1 MTVTKQYLLD
11 LLERNWTLCLQ
22 DFKCG
27 LSEHLLFRPPI
38 HPFRALV
45 PVSNPAIHI
54 ADKDRI
60 CNEVQEL
67 RLIEV
72 GRCARFLLSD
82 VFPQPTA
89 LLDGSSLLSCTRSPT

>member
-11 LLERNWTLCLQ
+11 LFDRNWTLCLQ

-54 ADKDRI
+54 ADKDRV

-67 RLIEV
+67 RLIEA
-72 GRCARFLLSD
+72 GPFG
-82 VFPQPTA
+82 F
-89 LLDGSSLLSCTRSPT
+89 SLLSKVFK